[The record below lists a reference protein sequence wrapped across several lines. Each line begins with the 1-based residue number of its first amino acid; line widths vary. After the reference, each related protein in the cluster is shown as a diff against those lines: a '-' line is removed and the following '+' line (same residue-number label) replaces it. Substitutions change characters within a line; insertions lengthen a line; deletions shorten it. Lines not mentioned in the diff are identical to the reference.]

1 MEEEKLY
8 TADYI
13 FNLPDGERAEL
24 LDGKLYN
31 MDMPGTTHQRIL
43 SNLLCD
49 IYSFIEQNKL
59 DYEIL
64 TLPFVILINNDN
76 LNCVSPDISVVCD
89 KSKLTEITCNGAP
102 DWIIEIVAPP
112 SIKMD
117 YFFKLFKYVESGV
130 REYWIVD
137 PSKEIVRVYSFEKM
151 DMNEYTFKDKIKAG
165 IYEDLEIDFANIGI

>member
-1 MEEEKLY
+1 
-8 TADYI
+8 
-13 FNLPDGERAEL
+13 
-24 LDGKLYN
+24 
-31 MDMPGTTHQRIL
+31 
-43 SNLLCD
+43 
-49 IYSFIEQNKL
+49 
-59 DYEIL
+59 
-64 TLPFVILINNDN
+64 

-102 DWIIEIVAPP
+102 DWIIEIVSPS